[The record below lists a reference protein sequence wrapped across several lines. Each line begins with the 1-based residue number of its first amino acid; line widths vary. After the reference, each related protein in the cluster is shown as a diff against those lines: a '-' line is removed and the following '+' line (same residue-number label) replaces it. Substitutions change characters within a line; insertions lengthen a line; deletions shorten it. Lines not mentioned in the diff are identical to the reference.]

1 MTTPLDEFNKRFPVG
16 GGPPTTT
23 STLDEEAR
31 RILDAFNAKF
41 PVGGAGVSPPP
52 SGEPLVPSP
61 APGEVPTQDR
71 PDSEIMQWIQQQS
84 EPQRPQTPEEFTRQV
99 GADPT
104 RLKETPFHK
113 GPARRPLETTY
124 KESRKTEQAVAELLR
139 EVGLGIVAPAQI
151 DPNKPFGQLLAGE
164 LGIGDLRPDRLRAS
178 LLEAHQERGGL
189 DQFATEAA
197 FSPLNFVPGLGGPRL
212 VKGMSGA
219 RFAFSPRSL
228 LSERPLSSFP
238 ERIPRSMVTHAVP
251 SAPGTA
257 PLGAPF
263 EPSLIVVDAAH
274 PQGERLIFGNTRAMN
289 RGGVELGQ
297 REGAIRVLSGDAPQ
311 SDVLRAASEL
321 GLAEPPAPGTFWYPK
336 RVGKRGVEEGQ
347 VRPGV
352 EVTTGGR
359 WRAVESAP
367 TPVGVEVT
375 TGGITRRG
383 VGELPSGRQRTA
395 LRGEEGGV
403 QSMLGDIRQLQSN
416 LTKKERQLTGILK
429 RKTRLNKKGDKLGE
443 RAAEDEAVA
452 KRAEIRQDET
462 ALTTLENNYNALQ
475 AGDEIVL
482 TVKGVIRTE
491 PSGLHDYPGS
501 TGRKRVGE
509 LPSGVSQE
517 IGPRGKLGDLR
528 SLSRE
533 QARNYYAANT
543 PQKAK
548 NFKSAVRQ
556 EGVDPTV
563 GGLDNIAKAD
573 TAKVIASKAA
583 KPPSQPPTRPPGQ
596 PAGVDDPPPRR
607 SADALT
613 DDMDLPTWEASR
625 QGIMRKWEAARAA
638 EGADTTLWFD
648 EGASLTER
656 LGIATFDE
664 ATMDPVFLVL
674 HGEAPRESLT
684 PPLQEIHDFVK
695 GMQALE
701 EREMLEFLGTAQNTS
716 PNFLSMDAENFA
728 SKMMA
733 HPNYFPRGW
742 SQGGKPLSDM
752 KSPFGLVSTP
762 RFTRKRV
769 DASYSDLRSEG
780 LTPRSWNPIAMMAER
795 RIHGVEY
802 RENVVMMNRLFKE
815 GLAKNADVTPANM
828 MDDAA
833 LKGWRIPQIGHLFQ
847 GRPILDDTGEA
858 ALSSPIY
865 VPNYVA
871 NLLEQVYHP
880 PISDTMKR
888 VRWFTNG
895 LKGVKLAGS
904 LFQHVDILQRAV
916 GSGLSP
922 TGIKRLA
929 PIRYPSLLKDVFATQ
944 FSPRSRK
951 ALRTKMLSTDRVRGV
966 KNFGLTYRMLVEEGL
981 NLQADTSIIQ
991 REMVDFLD
999 TTPKRIL
1006 PVQKLKELND
1016 WWQSGLFE
1024 GVYLSAQKWSLEN
1037 FIIPHVRR
1045 TRPNATPRQV
1055 AAEASEA
1062 ANLIFSTPTRSQSI
1076 FTDPTMRKYLENLFF
1091 SINENESLLRLGAR
1105 AASTNPRAGLAREQV
1120 MGTLTA
1126 MVVVSNAMNYAATG
1140 EVLPPAAYSP
1150 VNLKD
1155 PYAFFG
1161 VGYEN
1166 KFLSPV
1172 FPGVTGSAGQP
1183 IHVDVMGQMD
1193 TPLRV
1198 ADPFAF
1204 ISSRLNVSFRALV
1217 EASAG
1222 ETFFGQELDT
1232 FPKRAAYLAQSLGSP
1247 IGVLSG
1253 MGAVVERFPAVQEYL
1268 ARGES
1273 RLGTGGQ
1280 LLQASGIN
1288 LRSAT
1293 TEDVIKRNFPDFD
1306 DLPETLRK
1314 GQGGNSKAQLRRRMN
1329 RVLSGAV
1336 RSDPLFPGLVFKE
1349 GRPQFLEEQKVE
1361 REVEAIR
1368 KQYGGR

>member
-1 MTTPLDEFNKRFPVG
+1 
-16 GGPPTTT
+16 
-23 STLDEEAR
+23 
-31 RILDAFNAKF
+31 
-41 PVGGAGVSPPP
+41 
-52 SGEPLVPSP
+52 
-61 APGEVPTQDR
+61 
-71 PDSEIMQWIQQQS
+71 
-84 EPQRPQTPEEFTRQV
+84 
-99 GADPT
+99 
-104 RLKETPFHK
+104 
-113 GPARRPLETTY
+113 
-124 KESRKTEQAVAELLR
+124 
-139 EVGLGIVAPAQI
+139 
-151 DPNKPFGQLLAGE
+151 
-164 LGIGDLRPDRLRAS
+164 
-178 LLEAHQERGGL
+178 
-189 DQFATEAA
+189 
-197 FSPLNFVPGLGGPRL
+197 
-212 VKGMSGA
+212 
-219 RFAFSPRSL
+219 
-228 LSERPLSSFP
+228 
-238 ERIPRSMVTHAVP
+238 
-251 SAPGTA
+251 
-257 PLGAPF
+257 
-263 EPSLIVVDAAH
+263 
-274 PQGERLIFGNTRAMN
+274 
-289 RGGVELGQ
+289 
-297 REGAIRVLSGDAPQ
+297 
-311 SDVLRAASEL
+311 
-321 GLAEPPAPGTFWYPK
+321 
-336 RVGKRGVEEGQ
+336 
-347 VRPGV
+347 
-352 EVTTGGR
+352 
-359 WRAVESAP
+359 
-367 TPVGVEVT
+367 
-375 TGGITRRG
+375 
-383 VGELPSGRQRTA
+383 
-395 LRGEEGGV
+395 
-403 QSMLGDIRQLQSN
+403 
-416 LTKKERQLTGILK
+416 
-429 RKTRLNKKGDKLGE
+429 
-443 RAAEDEAVA
+443 
-452 KRAEIRQDET
+452 
-462 ALTTLENNYNALQ
+462 
-475 AGDEIVL
+475 
-482 TVKGVIRTE
+482 
-491 PSGLHDYPGS
+491 
-501 TGRKRVGE
+501 
-509 LPSGVSQE
+509 
-517 IGPRGKLGDLR
+517 
-528 SLSRE
+528 
-533 QARNYYAANT
+533 
-543 PQKAK
+543 
-548 NFKSAVRQ
+548 
-556 EGVDPTV
+556 
-563 GGLDNIAKAD
+563 
-573 TAKVIASKAA
+573 
-583 KPPSQPPTRPPGQ
+583 
-596 PAGVDDPPPRR
+596 
-607 SADALT
+607 
-613 DDMDLPTWEASR
+613 MDLPTWETSK
-625 QGIMRKWEAARAA
+625 QGIMRKWEAARAT
-638 EGADTTLWFD
+638 EGVDTSLWFE
-648 EGASLTER
+648 EGASLASR
-656 LGIATFDE
+656 LGITSFDE

-701 EREMLEFLGTAQNTS
+701 EREMLEFLGAAQNTS

-833 LKGWRIPQIGHLFQ
+833 LKGWRVPQIGHLFQ

-922 TGIKRLA
+922 TGLMRAA
-929 PIRYPSLLKDVFATQ
+929 PLRYPSLLKDVFATQ

-951 ALRTKMLSTDRVRGV
+951 ALRTKMLSTDRVSGV

-1120 MGTLTA
+1120 LGTLTA

-1204 ISSRLNVSFRALV
+1204 ISSRLNVSFRALT

-1314 GQGGNSKAQLRRRMN
+1314 GQGGHSKAQLRRRMN

-1349 GRPQFLEEQKVE
+1349 GRPQFLEEQRVE
-1361 REVEAIR
+1361 REAEEIR